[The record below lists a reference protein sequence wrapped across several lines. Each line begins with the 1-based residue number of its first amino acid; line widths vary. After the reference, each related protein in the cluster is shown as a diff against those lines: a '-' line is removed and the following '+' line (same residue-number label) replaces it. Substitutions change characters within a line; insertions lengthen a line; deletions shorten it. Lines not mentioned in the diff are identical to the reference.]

1 MFTGIIEEVG
11 TITDLTTDP
20 AGGHL
25 RVECSRLLPR
35 FEASSSVAVNGCCLT
50 VTRRDDTGFW
60 FDLAPETLNR
70 TGFRRLQVGA
80 RVNLEAPLTMGTPL
94 GGHIVQ
100 GHVDAT
106 GTFLGLPPA
115 DSNQPSSPAAPAAG
129 EQNYWLDIE
138 IPDTLKRYL
147 VEKGSVA
154 VEGISLTV
162 AAINGARL
170 RIAIIPY
177 TIEHTNL
184 KTLLPGDP
192 VNIEADVLAKYVEKL
207 LQERALPLQTSP
219 PTLEQKEEKKTSGKL
234 TLEHLLEE
242 GF

>member
-11 TITDLTTDP
+11 TVAELTTDP

-25 RVECSRLLPR
+25 RVECNKLLPR

-50 VTRRDDTGFW
+50 ITRRDDSGFW
-60 FDLAPETLNR
+60 CDLAPETLNR
-70 TGFRRLQVGA
+70 TGFRRLRVGA
-80 RVNLEAPLTMGTPL
+80 QVNLEAPLRLDTPL

-100 GHVDAT
+100 GHVDGT

-115 DSNQPSSPAAPAAG
+115 GD
-129 EQNYWLDIE
+129 ENYSLDVDV
-138 IPDTLKRYL
+138 PVPLTRYL

-162 AAINGARL
+162 AAIEGTRL
-170 RIAIIPY
+170 RIAIIPFTY
-177 TIEHTNL
+177 ENTNL
-184 KTLLPGDP
+184 RTLQPGDP
-192 VNIEADVLAKYVEKL
+192 VNLETDVLAKYLEKL
-207 LQERALPLQTSP
+207 LQERPLARTDRSQ
-219 PTLEQKEEKKTSGKL
+219 EKTASKL
-234 TLEHLLEE
+234 TLERLREE

>member
-11 TITDLTTDP
+11 TVAELTTDP

-25 RVECSRLLPR
+25 RIECSQILAKLDV
-35 FEASSSVAVNGCCLT
+35 SSSVSVSGCCLT

-60 FDLAPETLNR
+60 CDLAPETLAR
-70 TGFRRLQVGA
+70 TGFRRLKAGA
-80 RVNLEAPLTMGTPL
+80 LVNLEVPLTPSTPL

-100 GHVDAT
+100 GHVDGT
-106 GTFLGLPPA
+106 GTFLGLPE
-115 DSNQPSSPAAPAAG
+115 AG
-129 EQNYWLDIE
+129 DENFWLDVE
-138 IPDTLKRYL
+138 IPANLKRYL

-162 AAINGARL
+162 AAIEDVHL

-184 KTLLPGDP
+184 RTLKPGDP
-192 VNIEADVLAKYVEKL
+192 VNLECDVLAKYVEKL
-207 LQERALPLQTSP
+207 MSERAVRAPAPAAAGPAP
-219 PTLEQKEEKKTSGKL
+219 PREEKSPASGITRERL
-234 TLEHLLEE
+234 VEE